1 MKRLFCTVFVFLFT
15 CSVQAQNNFQAPR
28 IGFGFAVGGAQGTN
42 DVTDRWVLAGRAY
55 AQHNIFGKWLKG
67 QLGGGYTKLQAQN
80 YWARTAFAD
89 YRLLLV
95 PVSGDLFMP
104 FVFFGGGVTKAVYNN
119 GSSYLGALPFGAG
132 IQSKLSPN
140 FIWTFDAGFY
150 LSLSDSLDGRARSS
164 SNLNALTNGRNDG
177 FYFFKTGLIAGASTN
192 ATTSAAEKRDRV
204 VKTQMELLDEPI
216 EEDEEPSAELDP
228 FAAPAAEDTAATD
241 SFPFIPSTLSAEREL
256 YENDAPLLD
265 QIPMSTPNSR
275 KVWRTIS
282 FGFNDSTLS
291 REGNAILQEVA
302 RALKQNPAMR
312 IEVAGHS
319 DDVGSA
325 DNNMKISLA
334 RANMVRAWLVKMGV
348 DAARLQPTGRGEA
361 EPIADNSTPEG
372 RAANRRVEF
381 LRWE

>member
-1 MKRLFCTVFVFLFT
+1 MKNRLLVFALILLTAVAA
-15 CSVQAQNNFQAPR
+15 QAQNTFEAPR
-28 IGFGFAVGGAQGTN
+28 IGFGFAAGGAQGTN
-42 DVTDRWVLAGRAY
+42 DVTDRWVLIGRGY
-55 AQHNIFGKWLKG
+55 LQHNIFGKWLKG

-192 ATTSAAEKRDRV
+192 AAASAAEKRDRV
-204 VKTQMELLDEPI
+204 VKTQMELLDYPVDEI
-216 EEDEEPSAELDP
+216 EEPSAKLDP
-228 FAAPAAEDTAATD
+228 FAAPDTTVTDPFAFMTPATPD
-241 SFPFIPSTLSAEREL
+241 TKAIPISSSNNR
-256 YENDAPLLD
+256 
-265 QIPMSTPNSR
+265 Q
-275 KVWRTIS
+275 VWRTIS

-291 REGNAILQEVA
+291 REGNAILQEA
-302 RALKQNPAMR
+302 ASALKQNPTMR
-312 IEVAGHS
+312 IEIAGHS

-325 DNNMKISLA
+325 ANNVKISLA

>member
-1 MKRLFCTVFVFLFT
+1 MKRLFCTVFVFFIT
-15 CSVQAQNNFQAPR
+15 CSAQAQNTFEAPR

-119 GSSYLGALPFGAG
+119 GSSYLGALPVGAG

-150 LSLSDSLDGRARSS
+150 LSLSDSLDGRARSN

-177 FYFFKTGLIAGASTN
+177 FYFFKTGLIVGA
-192 ATTSAAEKRDRV
+192 ATSGETSAVEKRDRV
-204 VKTQMELLDEPI
+204 VRTQMELLDDPDSEV
-216 EEDEEPSAELDP
+216 EEPSAELDP
-228 FAAPAAEDTAATD
+228 FAAPDTTVTD
-241 SFPFIPSTLSAEREL
+241 PFAFMTPAMPDTKAIPISSGNNR
-256 YENDAPLLD
+256 
-265 QIPMSTPNSR
+265 Q
-275 KVWRTIS
+275 VWRTIS

-302 RALKQNPAMR
+302 SALKQNSIMR
-312 IEVAGHS
+312 IEIAGHS
-319 DDVGSA
+319 DDIGSA
-325 DNNMKISLA
+325 ANNVKISLA
-334 RANMVRAWLVKMGV
+334 RANMVKAWLVKMGV
-348 DAARLQPTGRGEA
+348 DADRLQPTGRGEA

>member
-1 MKRLFCTVFVFLFT
+1 MKNRLLVFALILLT
-15 CSVQAQNNFQAPR
+15 TATAQAQNTFEAPR
-28 IGFGFAVGGAQGTN
+28 IGFGFAVGGTQGTN
-42 DVTDRWVLAGRAY
+42 DVTDRWVLIGRGY
-55 AQHNIFGKWLKG
+55 LQHNILGNWLKG
-67 QLGGGYTKLQAQN
+67 QIGGGYTKLQAQN

-104 FVFFGGGVTKAVYNN
+104 FVFLGGGVTKAVYNN

-132 IQSKLSPN
+132 IQSKLSQN

-150 LSLSDSLDGRARSS
+150 LSLSDSLDGRARSN

-177 FYFFKTGLIAGASTN
+177 FYFFKTGLIVGASTN
-192 ATTSAAEKRDRV
+192 AATSAAEKRDRV
-204 VKTQMELLDEPI
+204 VRTQMELLDEPVDEI
-216 EEDEEPSAELDP
+216 EEPSVELDP
-228 FAAPAAEDTAATD
+228 FAALPADTTVTNPFAFMTPATPD
-241 SFPFIPSTLSAEREL
+241 TKAIPISFGNNR
-256 YENDAPLLD
+256 
-265 QIPMSTPNSR
+265 R
-275 KVWRTIS
+275 VWRTIS

-291 REGNAILQEVA
+291 REGTAVLQEVA
-302 RALKQNPAMR
+302 GALKKNPGMR
-312 IEVAGHS
+312 IEIAGHS

-325 DNNMKISLA
+325 ANNVKISLA
-334 RANMVRAWLVKMGV
+334 RANMVKAWLVKMGV
-348 DAARLQPTGRGEA
+348 DAARLQPTGRGEV